1 MCIYI
6 YILFKKGKKIRL
18 NRCCVILSKYYTENI
33 TLKIKETLNYKGV
46 YFKKKLES
54 YVYLAKKF

>member
-18 NRCCVILSKYYTENI
+18 NRRCVILSKL
-33 TLKIKETLNYKGV
+33 TLKIKETLNYKGA

-54 YVYLAKKF
+54 YVYLVKKF